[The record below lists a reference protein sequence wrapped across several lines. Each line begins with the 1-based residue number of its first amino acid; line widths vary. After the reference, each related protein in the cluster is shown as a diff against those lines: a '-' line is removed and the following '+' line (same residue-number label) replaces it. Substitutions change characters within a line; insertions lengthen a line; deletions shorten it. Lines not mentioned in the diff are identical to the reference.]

1 MKFEY
6 RSSGVRSAGGR
17 RCRKATAPTDA
28 VAETRSSPIGVGEAH
43 SLKTPFSLRE
53 RGFSGMGNDNNFD

>member
-1 MKFEY
+1 M
-6 RSSGVRSAGGR
+6 RSAGGR
-17 RCRKATAPTDA
+17 RCRKATAPNRPTRLGTVPNGSGDA
-28 VAETRSSPIGVGEAH
+28 QSPIGVGEAH